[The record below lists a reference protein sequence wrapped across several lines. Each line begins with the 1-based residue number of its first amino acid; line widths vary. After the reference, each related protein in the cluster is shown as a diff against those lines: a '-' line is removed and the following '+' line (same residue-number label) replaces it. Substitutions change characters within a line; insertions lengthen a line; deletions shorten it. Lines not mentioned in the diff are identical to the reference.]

1 MTLLVSSMK
10 EYLKKFLPME
20 YSGPSWFA
28 NRVKEPSSWGA
39 VALVLV
45 VGAMFFQT
53 YPVVWLAG
61 AAACAVVA
69 FSLKEKN
76 VN

>member
-1 MTLLVSSMK
+1 MPEYFKQFFMK
-10 EYLKKFLPME
+10 EYGGTK
-20 YSGPSWFA
+20 WFA
-28 NRVKEPSSWGA
+28 RRVKEPSSWGA